1 MTKRIIIPRESLPA
15 PETAT
20 GFYQIR
26 YRIVSDDKNRI
37 SAWTP
42 IFTIDPQYIYT
53 ATGSISLSKATGTTT
68 AVWPAVTVKK
78 GATGTPENIDG
89 YDVWVRWHTASYG
102 AVDSGTWQY
111 QGKVFSTSLT
121 ISVPAGMSY
130 FSIEV
135 YRPGMP
141 IARSQS
147 NGFKVYSSYDYLAV

>member
-1 MTKRIIIPRESLPA
+1 MSKKIIIPRESLPA

-42 IFTIDPQYIYT
+42 IFTIDPQFVYT
-53 ATGSISLSKATGTTT
+53 ATGSMSLSKATGTVS

-78 GATGTPENIDG
+78 GATGTPENIEG
-89 YDVWVRWHTASYG
+89 YDVWIRWHTAAYG
-102 AVDSGTWQY
+102 AVDAGTWLY
-111 QGKVFSTSLT
+111 FGKISNTSFT
-121 ISVPAGMSY
+121 GSIPAGMTY
-130 FSIEV
+130 FSIEI

-141 IARSQS
+141 TERSQT
-147 NGFKVYSSYDYLAV
+147 NGFKVFSSYDYLAV